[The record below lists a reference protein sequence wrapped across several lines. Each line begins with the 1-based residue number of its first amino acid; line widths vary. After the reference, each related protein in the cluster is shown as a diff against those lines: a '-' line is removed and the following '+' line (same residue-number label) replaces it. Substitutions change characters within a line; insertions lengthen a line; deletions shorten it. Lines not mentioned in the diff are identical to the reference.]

1 MTSFVYLTNSQFYSL
16 SVNVFPERNFVL
28 NHTMKYCEQFN
39 FGIFLQRFHVT
50 HIAKLYNEN
59 YICWTCV
66 CLQLHFSG
74 LWFHWFCSVL
84 HFDCVYGASLLW
96 WNHHT
101 GNWFCDKNNFF
112 IDLHATKDLYWPDM
126 IWLNYIFV
134 TFWNIF
140 VLIELLLHIVVNER
154 VGFNWML
161 VTKIS
166 F

>member
-1 MTSFVYLTNSQFYSL
+1 MTSFVYLTNCHFYIL

-28 NHTMKYCEQFN
+28 NHKYCEQFN

-74 LWFHWFCSVL
+74 LWYHWFCSVL

-96 WNHHT
+96 WNNPN
-101 GNWFCDKNNFF
+101 GNWFCDKKNFF
-112 IDLHATKDLYWPDM
+112 IDLHATKDLSV
-126 IWLNYIFV
+126 LN
-134 TFWNIF
+134 WHN
-140 VLIELLLHIVVNER
+140 LIELYFCDFLKYFC
-154 VGFNWML
+154 FNW
-161 VTKIS
+161 TTSTHSGKWEKW
-166 F
+166 